1 MVHRLTD
8 GSNVCTFQT
17 VITMMGPCGFGGQ
30 SSSWKDLR
38 LTGRSPNP
46 MAFMCSDHSLYCLPA
61 QRSAML
67 FAWGTSDSDVLCTN
81 NKHYNFLATSEPKL
95 VSAFAPYHRLWLPL
109 QTLFFNTPPTHN
121 IYTYIA
127 SQRTT
132 AAASRRFSSALLR
145 VRHIFA
151 AECTRSLLSMGL
163 RAPPVIMN
171 REVGEVKWGRVCS
184 WENCLLF
191 GVCKKLGDNMSQPQC
206 DHSQLALSL
215 SLGRKTSG
223 MR

>member
-109 QTLFFNTPPTHN
+109 QTLFFHIPHTETHPRHTTS
-121 IYTYIA
+121 IHTLRHKEPRRRRRDA
-127 SQRTT
+127 S
-132 AAASRRFSSALLR
+132 AALCCVLDIFSRPSVL
-145 VRHIFA
+145 VR
-151 AECTRSLLSMGL
+151 S
-163 RAPPVIMN
+163 
-171 REVGEVKWGRVCS
+171 WGC
-184 WENCLLF
+184 
-191 GVCKKLGDNMSQPQC
+191 GHHQ
-206 DHSQLALSL
+206 
-215 SLGRKTSG
+215 
-223 MR
+223 